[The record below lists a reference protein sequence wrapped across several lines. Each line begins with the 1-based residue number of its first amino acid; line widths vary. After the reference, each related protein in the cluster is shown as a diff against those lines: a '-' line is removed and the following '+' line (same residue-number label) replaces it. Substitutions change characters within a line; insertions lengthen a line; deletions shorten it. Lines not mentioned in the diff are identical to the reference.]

1 MSLCGCF
8 PACSCVMRAC
18 NNGLLTITGDG
29 DPLTDGWELCVNE
42 TVFAAVNDDG
52 GVAITAQGAYGH
64 APRLNLVTA
73 DSDTI
78 ALSVTPGVGLQAFLI
93 DAPGGSGGVPTGT
106 PLMWLTDV
114 APAGY
119 LMASGINTVGYVDIA
134 DYPALFAIVGHS
146 MSGNVDPADGT
157 FYVGV
162 PADSFFK
169 TSGPANSTM
178 AGTGGSLAASIGVA
192 NLPPH
197 SHGVSDPK
205 HGHPTSS
212 ISIDG
217 VGNHTHDGAG
227 AQHDFMVENG
237 PDFIYLEVGAVNND
251 TAPLG
256 TRMRFTSN
264 GTGGGNAYLP
274 RREPLTFPDGSH
286 THTGSVAVA
295 NAFTGI
301 TILDEG
307 SGTPLPLPLP
317 PYWTGNIIIKT

>member
-18 NNGLLTITGDG
+18 DNGLLTITGDG

-52 GVAITAQGAYGH
+52 GVAITAEGAYGH
-64 APRLNLVTA
+64 APRLNLVVE

-119 LMASGINTVGYVDIA
+119 LMASGVNAVGYVDIA
-134 DYPALFAIVGHS
+134 DYPALFAVVGHS
-146 MSGNVDPADGT
+146 MSGGVDPADGT

-178 AGTGGSLAASIGVA
+178 AGTGGSLTASIGVA

-197 SHGVSDPK
+197 AHGVSDPG
-205 HGHPTSS
+205 HGHAGST
-212 ISIDG
+212 ISINNT
-217 VGNHTHDGAG
+217 GNHTHEGAG
-227 AQHDFMVENG
+227 ANHDFLVENTS
-237 PDFIYLEVGAVNND
+237 PSAYVYVHVDAVNVD
-251 TAPLG
+251 TVD
-256 TRMRFTSN
+256 TMRFTSN
-264 GTGGGNAYLP
+264 GLEGGDSYKPN
-274 RREPLTFPDGSH
+274 REGFTFPDGSH
-286 THTGSVAVA
+286 NHTGSVAVA
-295 NAFTGI
+295 GAFTGI
-301 TILDEG
+301 TILNEG